1 MSNGTT
7 NYAQKRYRL
16 LFTVPS
22 DNVEACKSAVFATGA
37 GVWNDGEYV
46 EVSFQSP
53 PAGVSQFRKV
63 ENFKNG
69 ERKTGPVEKVDE
81 VKVDIMCVGREV
93 MLKAVDALKKTHPH
107 STADYAVYATED
119 V

>member
-1 MSNGTT
+1 MSRGN
-7 NYAQKRYRL
+7 NASAEARYRL

-22 DNVEACKSAVFATGA
+22 ENVEACKSAIFAAGA
-37 GVWNDGEYV
+37 GVWNEGEYV

-63 ENFKNG
+63 EDFKDG
-69 ERKTGPVEKVDE
+69 SGKVGPLEKVDE

-93 MLKAVDALKKTHPH
+93 MLRAVEALKK
-107 STADYAVYATED
+107 
-119 V
+119 

>member
-1 MSNGTT
+1 MSKRTT
-7 NYAQKRYRL
+7 DAAQKRYRL

-22 DNVEACKSAVFATGA
+22 ENVEACKSAVFAAGA

-63 ENFKNG
+63 DNFRDG
-69 ERKTGPVEKVDE
+69 ERKIGPLEKVDE
-81 VKVDIMCVGREV
+81 VKVDIMCIGQEV
-93 MLKAVDALKKTHPH
+93 MFRAVKALN
-107 STADYAVYATED
+107 E
-119 V
+119 

>member
-1 MSNGTT
+1 MTIMSGESTAS
-7 NYAQKRYRL
+7 AQTRYRL

-22 DNVEACKSAVFATGA
+22 ENVEACKSAIFAAGA

-53 PAGVSQFRKV
+53 PAGVSQYRKV
-63 ENFKNG
+63 DKLQDG
-69 ERKTGPVEKVDE
+69 STKTGPLETVDE

-93 MLKAVDALKKTHPH
+93 MLQAVQALKK
-107 STADYAVYATED
+107 
-119 V
+119 

>member
-1 MSNGTT
+1 MPAMLEGTT
-7 NYAQKRYRL
+7 ASAQTRYRL
-16 LFTVPS
+16 LFTVPLE
-22 DNVEACKSAVFATGA
+22 NVEACKSAVFASGA

-63 ENFKNG
+63 ENFKDGN
-69 ERKTGPVEKVDE
+69 RKVGPLEKVDE

-93 MLKAVDALKKTHPH
+93 MLRAVKALK
-107 STADYAVYATED
+107 E
-119 V
+119 